1 MNKIREKVLV
11 GFSGGVDSTSV
22 IDILRKKEFDPIAV
36 FLKMSE
42 VNDLEKVRQMADKL
56 GVDLTIKDISKIFTD
71 CIVKGFLDE
80 YKNNRTPNP
89 CVKCNYEIKFKFL
102 LKIADEMRIEK
113 VATGH
118 YARIEKRGGKYLLLK
133 GKDEQKDQSYFLY
146 RLTQKELA
154 RIIFPLG
161 DQEKNN
167 IKKTALKKGWFEKI
181 EESQDVCFLDK
192 EQKVQKFLQKNLIGK
207 KGTIED
213 ENGKKLGKHQGLAYY
228 TQGQRKGLDLP
239 NGPYY
244 VVDKKISK
252 NVLVVSKNK
261 NHPNLMNRKVYL
273 EQVNWIVGEPDL
285 DKNYQFK
292 SRYRSEFKTGKILKR
307 GNQWVVNLD
316 QPQWAV
322 AKGQSMVV
330 YDRDK
335 VIGGGMIY
343 SVSRMEF

>member
-22 IDILRKKEFDPIAV
+22 INILRKKGFDPIAV

-42 VNDLEKVRQMADKL
+42 VNDLEKVRQMANKIGTKL
-56 GVDLTIKDISKIFTD
+56 IVRDISKIFAD
-71 CIVKGFLDE
+71 CIVKGFLNE

-102 LKIADEMRIEK
+102 LKMADEMGIEK

-118 YARIEKRGGKYLLLK
+118 YARIEKRGKKYLLLK

-167 IKKTALKKGWFEKI
+167 IKKAALKKGWFEKI

-192 EQKVQKFLQKNLIGK
+192 EQKVQNFLRDNLIRKENILEGI
-207 KGTIED
+207 IED
-213 ENGKKLGKHQGLAYY
+213 ENGKKLGKHQGLVCY

-239 NGPYY
+239 GGPYY
-244 VVDKKISK
+244 VINKKQKENI
-252 NVLVVSKNK
+252 LVVSKSK
-261 NHPNLMNRKVYL
+261 NHPNLMNREIYL

-292 SRYRSEFKTGKILKR
+292 SRYRSEFKTGKIVKR
-307 GNQWVVNLD
+307 GNQWVVDLD

-322 AKGQSMVV
+322 AEGQSMVV
-330 YDRDK
+330 YNKDQI
-335 VIGGGMIY
+335 IGGGVIKK
-343 SVSRMEF
+343 VK